1 MALRS
6 RSGYR
11 SALIWFPAQRSNGG
25 KYMQAGTPAQAH
37 CATGAALL
45 IVDDEPN
52 VVRSVSRSL
61 RSRPFAIHTAHNGA
75 EALEVM
81 KQASIDLVLCDSRM
95 PGMDGPTLLGEI
107 GQQWPGVM
115 RILFTG
121 FDDNAQTIKAINE
134 GRIFRYIS
142 KPWDEQVL
150 IEAIDQAL
158 AFQGLER
165 ERARLLQLTHEQN
178 EALQQANA
186 TLESRVEQRTAELL
200 AATEQ
205 LSVAN
210 TALKQSYVTATELF
224 SSLLSQRLPPSRKTN
239 EMVIRLVREFCA
251 QKKYAQKFTD
261 DLVMAAAL
269 YNVGKLTWTDPLIAL
284 PPETMSFEQR
294 QRYREYP
301 VTGER
306 LLLPL
311 EIAHDAAQIIRHH
324 QERWDGT
331 GFPDALAGDAI
342 PLGSRILKLAVDV
355 VEIRM
360 GMVASR
366 KVPLEELLDTLPE
379 YSGRLYD
386 PVLAQEF
393 VHMIREREKIAKR
406 ANESVTTHTTDS
418 IRPDMVIARNL
429 MAQDGMLLLREGT
442 VITPRLI
449 AKLQGFEENEGVRYT
464 LHVLNPSFTPE
475 TPDDAAQ

>member
-1 MALRS
+1 
-6 RSGYR
+6 
-11 SALIWFPAQRSNGG
+11 
-25 KYMQAGTPAQAH
+25 MQAGTPAQAH

-81 KQASIDLVLCDSRM
+81 KQVSIDLVLCDSRM

-442 VITPRLI
+442 VITRRLI

>member
-1 MALRS
+1 
-6 RSGYR
+6 
-11 SALIWFPAQRSNGG
+11 
-25 KYMQAGTPAQAH
+25 MQAGTPAEVHSAK
-37 CATGAALL
+37 GAALL

-52 VVRSVSRSL
+52 VARSVARSL
-61 RSRPFAIHTAHNGA
+61 RARPFDIHTAHNGDD
-75 EALEVM
+75 ALEIM
-81 KQASIDLVLCDSRM
+81 GHTTIDLVLCDSRM
-95 PGMDGPTLLGEI
+95 PGMDGPTLLREI

-142 KPWDEQVL
+142 KPWDEQIL
-150 IEAIDQAL
+150 LEAIDQAL
-158 AFQGLER
+158 AFQSLER
-165 ERARLLQLTHEQN
+165 DRARLLQLTHEQN
-178 EALQQANA
+178 EALHHANA
-186 TLESRVEQRTAELL
+186 TLESRVEQRTAELS
-200 AATEQ
+200 AATVQ

-210 TALKQSYVTATELF
+210 KALKQSYVTATELF

-239 EMVIRLVREFCA
+239 EAVIRLVREFCTR
-251 QKKYAQKFTD
+251 KKYAEKFTD

-311 EIAHDAAQIIRHH
+311 EIAQDAAHMIRHH

-342 PLGSRILKLAVDV
+342 PLGSRILKLAVDL

-366 KVPLEELLDTLPE
+366 KVPLEELLDSLPE
-379 YSGRLYD
+379 YAGRLYD
-386 PVLAQEF
+386 PVLAEEF
-393 VHMIREREKIAKR
+393 VQMVREREKIARR

-418 IRPDMVIARNL
+418 VRPDMVIARNL
-429 MAQDGMLLLREGT
+429 LAQDGMLLLREGT

-464 LHVLNPSFTPE
+464 LHVLDPSLKPE
-475 TPDDAAQ
+475 VSDDAPE

>member
-1 MALRS
+1 ML
-6 RSGYR
+6 
-11 SALIWFPAQRSNGG
+11 
-25 KYMQAGTPAQAH
+25 AGTPAEVHSAK
-37 CATGAALL
+37 GAALL

-52 VVRSVSRSL
+52 VARSVARSL
-61 RSRPFAIHTAHNGA
+61 RARPFDIHTAHNGDD
-75 EALEVM
+75 ALEIM
-81 KQASIDLVLCDSRM
+81 GHTTIDLVLCDSRM
-95 PGMDGPTLLGEI
+95 PGMDGPTLLREI

-142 KPWDEQVL
+142 KPWDEQIL
-150 IEAIDQAL
+150 LEAIDQAL
-158 AFQGLER
+158 AFQSLER
-165 ERARLLQLTHEQN
+165 DRARLLQLTHEQN
-178 EALQQANA
+178 EALHHANA
-186 TLESRVEQRTAELL
+186 TLESRVEQRTAELS
-200 AATEQ
+200 AATVQ

-210 TALKQSYVTATELF
+210 KALKQSYVTATELF

-239 EMVIRLVREFCA
+239 EAVIRLVREFCA
-251 QKKYAQKFTD
+251 RKKYAEKFTD

-311 EIAHDAAQIIRHH
+311 EIAQDAAHMIRHH

-342 PLGSRILKLAVDV
+342 PLGSRILKLAVDL

-366 KVPLEELLDTLPE
+366 KVPLEELLDSLPE
-379 YSGRLYD
+379 YAGRLYD
-386 PVLAQEF
+386 PMLAEEF
-393 VHMIREREKIAKR
+393 VQMVREREKIARR
-406 ANESVTTHTTDS
+406 ASESVTTHTTDS
-418 IRPDMVIARNL
+418 VRPDMVIARNL
-429 MAQDGMLLLREGT
+429 LAQDGMLLLREGT

-464 LHVLNPSFTPE
+464 LHVLNPSLKPE
-475 TPDDAAQ
+475 VSDDAPE

>member
-1 MALRS
+1 
-6 RSGYR
+6 
-11 SALIWFPAQRSNGG
+11 
-25 KYMQAGTPAQAH
+25 MQACPQAEAH
-37 CATGAALL
+37 SATGAALL

-52 VVRSVSRSL
+52 VVSSVSRSL
-61 RSRPFAIHTAHNGA
+61 RSRPFAIHTAHSGA
-75 EALEVM
+75 EALDVM
-81 KQASIDLVLCDSRM
+81 QHASIDLVLCDSRM
-95 PGMDGPTLLGEI
+95 PGMDGPTLLREI
-107 GQQWPGVM
+107 GQQWPDVM

-158 AFQGLER
+158 SFQSLER
-165 ERARLLQLTHEQN
+165 DRARLLQLTHDQN

-186 TLESRVEQRTAELL
+186 TLESRVAQRTAELS

-210 TALKQSYVTATELF
+210 KALKQSYVTATELF

-239 EMVIRLVREFCA
+239 EIVIRLVRDFCTR
-251 QKKYAQKFTD
+251 KKYAQKFTD
-261 DLVMAAAL
+261 DLIMAAAL

-311 EIAHDAAQIIRHH
+311 EAAQDAAQIIRHH

-342 PLGSRILKLAVDV
+342 PLGSRILKLAVDI

-366 KVPLEELLDTLPE
+366 KVPLEELLDSLPE
-379 YSGRLYD
+379 YAGRLYD
-386 PVLAQEF
+386 PVLAEAF
-393 VHMIREREKIAKR
+393 VHMVREREKIAKR

-429 MAQDGMLLLREGT
+429 LAQDGMLLLREGT

-464 LHVLNPSFTPE
+464 LHVLNPSLKPE
-475 TPDDAAQ
+475 APDNVPE